1 MLNCAS
7 NPQKLYIKAAHPDI
21 YLRPPVLSSLEHL
34 GRGVGR
40 GAAPGVQVTNRRPE
54 VREPEVGNLD
64 VHLRVQQQ
72 VLSLQ
77 VAVYYSPRI
86 TD

>member
-34 GRGVGR
+34 GCSVGW
-40 GAAPGVQVTNRRPE
+40 GAAPGVQMTYRRPE
-54 VREPEVGNLD
+54 VGEPEVGNLD
-64 VHLRVQQQ
+64 VHLRVQ
-72 VLSLQ
+72 
-77 VAVYYSPRI
+77 
-86 TD
+86 